1 MPLAGWPTAALPMAA
16 LTALVQLTGG
26 LLAGGVPQG
35 SAILPLERAE
45 GGDTPVL
52 RFETL
57 APYGASAAIPG
68 SGPVRLLLDTGA
80 STTMVSPA
88 LAARLGLATTTV
100 APGSFALAGGG
111 QGCGTLAPRRTRLP
125 DLRLSPSAP
134 EAGSAT
140 GALRLRGVEALVLPV
155 AALPAGIDGVLG
167 APTLRQLPILID
179 PPAGRLVLGPAALA
193 GAAALPP
200 PLLRLPLRWR
210 HGVPLLTLAS
220 RSGPVQALADTG
232 AEGLFLSPALASRLE
247 PLGPAEPLRL
257 VGVCGEQAVRRQ
269 RFRGLAL
276 PAEPV
281 AGGPA
286 ARPIAPGTA
295 AAGDLTTPLEGIV
308 TDTPVFGGLG
318 VEAIVGQEWL
328 RHRRQ
333 LWRLDRSPPE
343 LLLW

>member
-1 MPLAGWPTAALPMAA
+1 MPLASWPAALPMAA
-16 LTALVQLTGG
+16 LIQLAGSP
-26 LLAGGVPQG
+26 LAGGVPQG
-35 SAILPLERAE
+35 SATLPLERAA

-52 RFETL
+52 RFDTL
-57 APYGASAAIPG
+57 APATAPNAGAGRGQA
-68 SGPVRLLLDTGA
+68 RLLLDSGA

-88 LAARLGLATTTV
+88 LAARLGLATWAVT
-100 APGSFALAGGG
+100 PESFALAGGG

-134 EAGSAT
+134 EAGTAA
-140 GALRLRGVEALVLPV
+140 GALLLRGVEALVLPV

-167 APTLRQLPILID
+167 APTLRQMPILID

-193 GAAALPP
+193 GAPALPP
-200 PLLRLPLRWR
+200 TRRIPLRWR

-220 RSGPVQALADTG
+220 RRGPVQALADTG
-232 AEGLFLSPALASRLE
+232 AEGLFLSPSLASRLE

-276 PAEPV
+276 PAEM
-281 AGGPA
+281 GGGDP
-286 ARPIAPGTA
+286 ARPTAAAPGTTA
-295 AAGDLTTPLEGIV
+295 EGDLATPLEGIV

-333 LWRLDRSPPE
+333 LWRLDSSPPE